1 MQVRTFS
8 WPVYQQEKRK
18 LSSTPQNINFASQS
32 NPAQSVDRFE
42 SAHNT
47 GISTIP
53 KMHFCGTNRLHNA
66 VINEDTY
73 QINQILRNKPPEYV
87 NEIDEYGF
95 TPFLLAAREGKLQ
108 ALRIF
113 LESGRGKV
121 DVKATAPRWDTG
133 EQIDVWE
140 LAELYGQTTVSAML
154 EEKMGIIKLPR
165 MRRSSTCSSERPY

>member
-1 MQVRTFS
+1 MHVRKFS
-8 WPVYQQEKRK
+8 WPDYQQAKRK
-18 LSSTPQNINFASQS
+18 LSSTKQNINFASQS

-42 SAHNT
+42 AVHNT
-47 GISTIP
+47 GISATR

-66 VINEDTY
+66 VINEDTH
-73 QINQILRNKPPEYV
+73 QINHILRNKTLEYV

-121 DVKATAPRWDTG
+121 DVRVTAPRWDTG

-140 LAELYGQTTVSAML
+140 LAELYGQAAVSALL
-154 EEKMGIIKLPR
+154 EEKMGITKLPR
-165 MRRSSTCSSERPY
+165 LRRSSTCSSERPY